1 MSAEVDQL
9 KADLAAANAKVGEFR
24 TTNVDLLRKLD
35 ALGPEIQKFSGLD
48 ADKVRADLAELETL
62 RQRPVSASPER
73 IAELEAKVA
82 AAEATAATT
91 TLRAAVSDA
100 FTKAGGR
107 AEALDF
113 VLSKARDVF
122 TVADGQVIAAV
133 FSPDRPGERLTV
145 HEFIA
150 AQTKAVPFAFQ
161 PSSGGGATGSTGFGG
176 NGGVREIV
184 DPTPAQLGQ
193 LGAELRAGTVR
204 IKYTR

>member
-9 KADLAAANAKVGEFR
+9 KADLVAANAKVAEFR
-24 TTNVDLLRKLD
+24 STNIDLLKQLD
-35 ALGPEIQKFSGLD
+35 ALGPVVQKFSGLD

-62 RQRPVSASPER
+62 RRQPAGASPER
-73 IAELEAKVA
+73 IAELEGKLA
-82 AAEATAATT
+82 AAEAATATT

-113 VLSKARDVF
+113 VLSKAQGLF
-122 TVADGQVIAAV
+122 TVADGQIVASV

-150 AQTKAVPFAFQ
+150 AQTKASPFVFHS
-161 PSSGGGATGSTGFGG
+161 SSGGGASGSTGFASG
-176 NGGVREIV
+176 GGVREVV

-193 LGAELRAGTVR
+193 LGAAIKAGTVR
-204 IKYTR
+204 IKFTR